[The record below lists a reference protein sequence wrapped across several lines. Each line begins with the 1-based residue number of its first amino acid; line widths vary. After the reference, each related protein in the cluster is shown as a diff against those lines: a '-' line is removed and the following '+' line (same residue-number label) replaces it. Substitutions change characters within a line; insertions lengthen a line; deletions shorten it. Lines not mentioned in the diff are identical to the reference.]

1 MFLFP
6 ICEKRIFQVGFPPSI
21 RILTGI
27 LQLSGA
33 VGLMIG
39 SFIPLLGLMAS
50 VGLTLMMVV
59 AFAVRI
65 KIKDGPKETAPS
77 LIFAFLNAYLIKLF
91 YVAFKNTL
99 L

>member
-1 MFLFP
+1 V
-6 ICEKRIFQVGFPPSI
+6 KREFFRYGFPPSI